1 MRFVSGPCSE
11 TQPASASSDNG
22 RGKGA
27 RALMEARGRYPV
39 RRAAVPTKATGER
52 REHERPLDEWP
63 ARTGTACSLRSLAL
77 DVTKTARLSFD
88 HGHHPDHPQ
97 TQDRKSVVE
106 GKGGDSGAR
115 RDSEMKKGES

>member
-39 RRAAVPTKATGER
+39 RRAAVPTRATGER
-52 REHERPLDEWP
+52 REHQRPLDEWA
-63 ARTGTACSLRSLAL
+63 ARTGTAWRLRSLAV
-77 DVTKTARLSFD
+77 DVTQTARLCVD
-88 HGHHPDHPQ
+88 PGHAPELPQ
-97 TQDRKSVVE
+97 NHTH
-106 GKGGDSGAR
+106 
-115 RDSEMKKGES
+115 

>member
-39 RRAAVPTKATGER
+39 RRAAVPTSATGER
-52 REHERPLDEWP
+52 REHEPAAGRMAGSYRHRVQFAQSPRWTSRRPRDYPSTMDTTRITPKPNGPLI
-63 ARTGTACSLRSLAL
+63 
-77 DVTKTARLSFD
+77 
-88 HGHHPDHPQ
+88 
-97 TQDRKSVVE
+97 VE
-106 GKGGDSGAR
+106 GQGAVGFWQIGR
-115 RDSEMKKGES
+115 AHV

>member
-39 RRAAVPTKATGER
+39 RRAAVPTRGYRER

-63 ARTGTACSLRSLAL
+63 ARICTPCRFRSLAP
-77 DVTKTARLSFD
+77 DVTKTARLFFD
-88 HGHHPDHPQ
+88 HGHHSDQ
-97 TQDRKSVVE
+97 ERKSVAL
-106 GKGGDSGAR
+106 GKRVDLGGGR
-115 RDSEMKKGES
+115 

>member
-39 RRAAVPTKATGER
+39 RRAAVPTRATGER
-52 REHERPLDEWP
+52 RETTQPPEQTPAPPLTPCSFRRPP
-63 ARTGTACSLRSLAL
+63 AAGQATTTAYVAQRNQPA
-77 DVTKTARLSFD
+77 
-88 HGHHPDHPQ
+88 HGPTQRPPQ
-97 TQDRKSVVE
+97 YPGVAS
-106 GKGGDSGAR
+106 
-115 RDSEMKKGES
+115 